1 MKLKHTLSLPILCA
15 VWLALAAVAFGQAAT
30 GGQAAA
36 GAPKLVIKKTDHN
49 LGEIKK
55 GVSANYSFVF
65 KNEGTA
71 DLEIKRVAPS

>member
-1 MKLKHTLSLPILCA
+1 MKLKHTLTLFA

-30 GGQAAA
+30 G
-36 GAPKLVIKKTDHN
+36 APKITIKQTDHN
-49 LGEIKK
+49 LGEVKK
-55 GVSANYSFVF
+55 GTSASYTFVF